1 MKIRGYSNVTIKS
14 YLRQNKEFL
23 DFAKKSTKFIKEQ
36 DLKDYIAHLMTE
48 KRQKPAS
55 INLALSSIKFYFKE
69 VLKKDIVGDIKPPK
83 IEKKLPTV
91 LTMDEIKSLLDAT
104 KNAKHRLLIELLYSS
119 GLRVS
124 EAVKLKV
131 NDLDLTEKMGIVR
144 SGKGKKD
151 RNIILSKSFI
161 KALKTYLEERK
172 TTSEYIFDSRL
183 GHLTERMAQK
193 IVNESA
199 RNAKIK
205 KRVFCHALRSSFA
218 THLLDA
224 GTDIRVIQVL
234 LGHSDIS
241 TTQRYTT
248 VSRKQLKK
256 VKSPLDE
263 LKTSD
268 KELKVLG
275 EWLSK

>member
-1 MKIRGYSNVTIKS
+1 MT
-14 YLRQNKEFL
+14 
-23 DFAKKSTKFIKEQ
+23 KKQ
-36 DLKDYIAHLMTE
+36 L
-48 KRQKPAS
+48 KPAS
-55 INLALSSIKFYFKE
+55 VNLALSSIKFYFKE
-69 VLKKDIVGDIKPPK
+69 ILKKNIASNIKAPK

-104 KNAKHRLLIELLYSS
+104 KNARQRLLIELLYSS

-124 EAVKLKV
+124 EAVKLEV
-131 NDLDLTEKMGIVR
+131 NDLDLAENMGTVR

-151 RNIILSKSFI
+151 RNIILSKSFV
-161 KALKTYLEERK
+161 KALNIYLGERK
-172 TTSEYIFDSRL
+172 IDSKFIFNSRD
-183 GHLTERMAQK
+183 GHLTERMAQR

-199 RNAKIK
+199 QRAGIK
-205 KRVFCHALRSSFA
+205 KRVYCHALRSSFA

-248 VSRKQLKK
+248 VSRKQLRK
-256 VKSPLDE
+256 VKSPLDV

-268 KELKVLG
+268 KELKVLSN
-275 EWLSK
+275 WLD

>member
-1 MKIRGYSNVTIKS
+1 MT
-14 YLRQNKEFL
+14 
-23 DFAKKSTKFIKEQ
+23 KKQ
-36 DLKDYIAHLMTE
+36 L
-48 KRQKPAS
+48 KPAS
-55 INLALSSIKFYFKE
+55 VNLALSSIKFYFKE
-69 VLKKDIVGDIKPPK
+69 IVKRNIASGIKAPK

-91 LTMDEIKSLLDAT
+91 LSMDEIKSLLGAT
-104 KNAKHRLLIELLYSS
+104 NNARQRLLIELLYSS

-124 EAVKLKV
+124 EAVKLEV
-131 NDLDLTEKMGIVR
+131 NDLDLAENMGTVR
-144 SGKGKKD
+144 AGKGKKD
-151 RNIILSKSFI
+151 RNIILSKSFV
-161 KALKTYLEERK
+161 KALKVYLEAREIESK
-172 TTSEYIFDSRL
+172 FIFNSRN

-199 RNAKIK
+199 DRAGIK
-205 KRVFCHALRSSFA
+205 KRVHCHALRSSFA

-248 VSRKQLKK
+248 VSRKQLRK
-256 VKSPLDE
+256 VKSPLDV

-268 KELKVLG
+268 KELKVLSN
-275 EWLSK
+275 WLK